1 MSKHMNTSLPEQT
14 DAGFLRRILYGL
26 IISTITTGSVAT
38 YSVVKA
44 GQAHQPL
51 ISIAAK

>member
-1 MSKHMNTSLPEQT
+1 MSNRMTTSLPDQT

-26 IISTITTGSVAT
+26 IISTIATGSVAT

-44 GQAHQPL
+44 GQMHMPAA
-51 ISIAAK
+51 SIAAK